1 MCNLMDHDQGFGV
14 GRQSRDFGDEVTGV
28 GVFDGVWSQKQV
40 CGNVRSQSR
49 TCYIDGVLREHV

>member
-1 MCNLMDHDQGFGV
+1 MDHDLGFGV
-14 GRQSRDFGDEVTGV
+14 GRRNRNFGDEVTGV